1 MAYISDFMLFNLT
14 HSALCVPDSI
24 LSALHVWTNLNL
36 TKLLGGL
43 YHHHPHLTDEETD
56 AGG

>member
-1 MAYISDFMLFNLT
+1 MAYVSDFTLFDLT
-14 HSALCVPDSI
+14 HSALCVPDTV
-24 LSALHVWTNLNL
+24 LSALHILTNLNL

-43 YHHHPHLTDEETD
+43 YHRHPHFTNEETD